1 MRAGDSRERS
11 GLCETVVVSSGDAYS
26 LKAPLRLLGRVNV
39 GRLKGG
45 EGSMNASNETSSA
58 PFADFNK
65 VERGAAFYRADL
77 HLHTV
82 GVSRDVSDKSMT
94 VEGII
99 EKARERDIA
108 LIAITDHNAI
118 DSVEAAVEKGA
129 AHDVVVLAGV
139 ELSTAE
145 GHLLA
150 YFDPADLGAFST
162 WFGKLDFSKDDETGE
177 RYLLSPMHDVASNIA
192 AVGGIAIPAHINR
205 KKNGC
210 LHKAPTKSLDAL
222 ICSAAIAGLEIDGPD
237 EFEFFSSDDK
247 ETGSSVRKERLKK
260 RLKALGDVEGPR
272 LPKLLFSDAHAL
284 DRIGRNRNGVERLT
298 RIKMSR
304 PSFDGFRRA
313 LQDPDAR
320 IRLEE
325 RLPESYPRLI
335 GARMLGGFLDGVD
348 IAFSPNLTCLIGGR
362 GAGKSTALEATRC
375 ACLSEAHERE
385 MEDEEETG
393 WPDSVQLIYQDAFQE
408 VHYLERSAGGETMSF
423 TGEDAVPMSVAVEG
437 YDQDRIAKIIRGY
450 RTEPGL
456 LGAFL
461 DSFADLDAH
470 AARLSELQ
478 GKLADNAAELT
489 PVADAATRKKEA
501 EKRLKEAQAKLKVI
515 EKSKLKKALQW
526 ARLLERERALR
537 SALSARLE
545 SLRRDIDGL
554 EVALDIAGLISDAEI
569 TDLAETPGKDLLAGK
584 DGTPGLVSLV
594 EKLETELSSWK
605 DEGSLSLSKALQEI
619 EPKVAEWD
627 DYETRVKARITKIAD
642 ELRDQGVNPNMGE
655 LNRLTG
661 DEAEAKTA
669 IRSANDDLITEERL
683 REIRRDLLKD
693 FKSEQAA
700 RYFKRAEATK
710 RLTKLLNDSLKSF
723 RVKIAFRQGAEAR
736 DYEDWLRSVMG
747 QRISRSGRP
756 ASFCRKTHPIALAR
770 MMRKKQTL
778 KIAGLKDDAGSTY
791 FGGQDDAE
799 EFIAS
804 VSAAA
809 LDDLESIVVS
819 DLPEITL
826 SAKVQGEVR
835 TIPFDNLSFGQ
846 KASILLGAL
855 LFSEDDQPL
864 IIDQPEDHLDSA
876 FIFETIV
883 TNLRQV
889 KEKRQVILA
898 THNANIAVLGDAELI
913 APLQG
918 YDGRGV
924 VRDVGSV
931 DDGKTSK
938 RACAILEGGASAYL
952 RRGEMYGLIG

>member
-1 MRAGDSRERS
+1 
-11 GLCETVVVSSGDAYS
+11 
-26 LKAPLRLLGRVNV
+26 
-39 GRLKGG
+39 
-45 EGSMNASNETSSA
+45 MNATNGTGT
-58 PFADFNK
+58 PFTNFSG
-65 VERGAAFYRADL
+65 VEQGAAFYRADL
-77 HLHTV
+77 HIHSF
-82 GVSRDVSDKSMT
+82 GVSKDVTDKTMT

-99 EKARERDIA
+99 EKAHERDIA

-118 DSVEAAVEKGA
+118 DSVEAAVAKGA
-129 AHDVVVLAGV
+129 AKQIVVLAGV

-150 YFDPADLGAFST
+150 YFDPADLGLFST
-162 WFGKLDFSKDDETGE
+162 WFGKLDFSEDDETGD
-177 RYLLSPMHDVASNIA
+177 RYLLSPMHEVASSIA
-192 AVGGIAIPAHINR
+192 AAGGIAIPAHINR
-205 KKNGC
+205 KKSGC

-222 ICSAAIAGLEIDGPD
+222 ICSAAIAGLEIDGPV
-237 EFEFFSSDDK
+237 EFEFFSFDDNDP
-247 ETGSSVRKERLKK
+247 GSSVRKGRLRK
-260 RLKALGDVEGPR
+260 RLKALGDVEGLR

-284 DRIGRNRNGVERLT
+284 DRVGRNRDGVERLT
-298 RIKMSR
+298 RIKMSN

-335 GARMLGGFLDGVD
+335 GARMIGGFLDGVD

-385 MEDEEETG
+385 KDDEEETG
-393 WPDSVQLIYQDAFQE
+393 WPDSVQLIYQDAFHE
-408 VHYLERSAGGETMSF
+408 VHYLERSTGGETLSL
-423 TGEDAVPMSVAVEG
+423 TGDDADPMSVAVEG
-437 YDQDRIAKIIRGY
+437 YDQDRIAEIIRGY

-456 LGAFL
+456 LSAFL
-461 DSFADLDAH
+461 DSFAELDVH
-470 AARLSELQ
+470 VARMRELQ
-478 GKLADNAAELT
+478 AKLADNAAELA

-526 ARLLERERALR
+526 ARLLEKERTLR
-537 SALSARLE
+537 SAVTARLG
-545 SLRRDIDGL
+545 SLRDDINGIEISVDV
-554 EVALDIAGLISDAEI
+554 EALISGAEI
-569 TDLAETPGKDLLAGK
+569 TDLAEMPGKDLLVGK
-584 DGTPGLVSLV
+584 DGKPGLVSLV
-594 EKLETELSSWK
+594 EGLETELDSWK
-605 DEGSLSLSKALQEI
+605 KQGSSSLDAALEEI
-619 EPKVAEWD
+619 EPRVAEWD
-627 DYETRVKARITKIAD
+627 DYETRVKARIAKIAD

-661 DEAEAKTA
+661 EEADAKTA
-669 IRSANDDLITEERL
+669 IRTADEDLVIEGRL
-683 REIRRDLLKD
+683 RTARRDLLKV
-693 FKSEQAA
+693 FKAEQAA

-723 RVKIAFRQGAEAR
+723 RVKISFRQSAEVAE
-736 DYEDWLRSVMG
+736 YEAWLRSVMG
-747 QRISRSGRP
+747 QRIFRSGRP
-756 ASFCRKTHPIALAR
+756 ASFCRQTHPIDLAQ
-770 MMRKKQTL
+770 MIRKKQTSN
-778 KIAGLKDDAGSTY
+778 IAALKDDAGSAY
-791 FGGQDDAE
+791 FGSHADVD
-799 EFIAS
+799 EFIATVS
-804 VSAAA
+804 VAA
-809 LDDLESIVVS
+809 LDELESIAVS

-826 SAKVQGEVR
+826 SVKVQGDVR
-835 TIPFDNLSFGQ
+835 IIPFDNLSFGQ

-855 LFSEDDQPL
+855 LFSEDDHPL

-889 KEKRQVILA
+889 KERRQVILA

-913 APLQG
+913 VPLQG

-924 VRDVGSV
+924 TRDVGSV
-931 DDGKTSK
+931 DNSKTSE
-938 RACAILEGGASAYL
+938 RACAILEGGKSAYL